1 MLWFKLIEKIFIV
14 VGFLFY
20 SDAFI
25 PLLKKGVSGIG
36 AIEKLLYYLVPFLTI
51 IFIII
56 YWRSVVTLVIK
67 EKIYWLLIGFALLS
81 IAWSSAP
88 GETFKSDINLI
99 RVILFGIFFSARYRL
114 REQIHLLALTFGV
127 AILFSFIFGG
137 LFPKY
142 GVMGMGLEV
151 DQENLNHAGSWRGI
165 FTHKN
170 AMGRFI
176 TLGTLIFLI
185 SSPQKNKQYLKWIA
199 VASGILLILLSTS
212 KSSLIILATLIM
224 LIPLFRSLRWN
235 YSKSIPFIITILFS
249 LGSIITLFL
258 DNAELILSSMGKDM
272 TLTGRTDLWSEVL
285 ISIGEK
291 PFFGYGLGGFW
302 QGLKGE
308 SEVIIKVMQW
318 DVPHSHNGFLDIL
331 LDLGIIG
338 LGLFVISFTATYL
351 RAMFHLRHG
360 DRFEYI
366 FPSLFLTFL
375 LMANLTESSFF
386 RQGFMML
393 LFTVVTF
400 STHRGQDLKE
410 SILSSRDIVLDFKVE

>member
-1 MLWFKLIEKIFIV
+1 MLV
-14 VGFLFY
+14 
-20 SDAFI
+20 
-25 PLLKKGVSGIG
+25 
-36 AIEKLLYYLVPFLTI
+36 
-51 IFIII
+51 
-56 YWRSVVTLVIK
+56 
-67 EKIYWLLIGFALLS
+67 GFALLS

-99 RVILFGIFFSARYRL
+99 RVILFGIFFAARYRL

-127 AILFSFIFGG
+127 AILCSFVFGG

-176 TLGTLIFLI
+176 TLGTLIFFLT
-185 SSPQKNKQYLKWIA
+185 SPYRKNKQSLKWLA

-212 KSSLIILATLIM
+212 KSSLIILATLIA
-224 LIPLFRSLRWN
+224 LIPLFRALRWN
-235 YSKSIPFIITILFS
+235 YSKSIPFIMTILFS

-291 PFFGYGLGGFW
+291 PWFGYGLGGFW
-302 QGLKGE
+302 RGLKGE

-318 DVPHSHNGFLDIL
+318 EVPHSHNGFLDIL
-331 LDLGIIG
+331 LDLGIVG
-338 LGLFVISFTATYL
+338 LILFVISFTATYL

-400 STHRGQDLKE
+400 STHRIQDLKE
-410 SILSSRDIVLDFKVE
+410 SIPPSRNVFWGFKVE